1 MANRSDNYSEKSMI
15 DQCTCNMQKAH
26 DQILHPGTSGKR
38 STVVTY
44 ALERLIAGAS
54 AGATQCEWGHPGKK
68 EFVMLAI
75 GSCKFQR

>member
-44 ALERLIAGAS
+44 ALEG
-54 AGATQCEWGHPGKK
+54 
-68 EFVMLAI
+68 
-75 GSCKFQR
+75 